1 MSYNSREDIDRDT
14 RPERRNV
21 GQDFFVSLFDFLTFF
36 LGIALVLLGEY
47 IILGGSGATANTNLG
62 LAFFCI
68 LIIIVGTGI
77 SLLRQL
83 TTENER
89 VENNIRW
96 IYGTICFIS
105 GIAYIIIPVI
115 RALLLLVSPSGVDFP
130 TAILLSFTVIVGI
143 VFLFIG
149 YSWVGAFSPPDGD

>member
-1 MSYNSREDIDRDT
+1 MSYNSREDIDRDA

-36 LGIALVLLGEY
+36 LGVALVILGEY
-47 IILGGSGATANTNLG
+47 IILGGSGANISNNLG
-62 LAFFCI
+62 LAFFCV

-105 GIAYIIIPVI
+105 GIAYIVIPVI
-115 RALLLLVSPSGVDFP
+115 RALLLLVSPAGVDLP

-149 YSWVGAFSPPDGD
+149 YSWVGAFNPPDAD